1 MLLLLDH
8 SPSHI
13 SGKVATQPLVD
24 IQKAVLTYR
33 SHHLDGATDLPQAV
47 TRLLD
52 LAHQDTLRDWL
63 KSPSTIH
70 ISAVDT
76 DGLACSISASA
87 GYGSGVMVEGTG
99 LWLNNSMGEID
110 LHPQG
115 VEDLSPGER
124 LVSNMAP
131 TIARRSDGAML
142 AIGSPGASRI
152 TTAIAQ
158 VLLNLVKRGMDLDT
172 AIAHPRLHVEQ
183 IDGQLRL
190 AYEPGLEISQPLA
203 MSCYS
208 FPQTSMYF
216 GGVQAALW
224 EPDTGLT
231 AAADARRAGAIARAK
246 SL

>member
-13 SGKVATQPLVD
+13 SGKVATQPLID

-99 LWLNNSMGEID
+99 LWLNNSMGRNRFA
-110 LHPQG
+110 
-115 VEDLSPGER
+115 SPRCGR
-124 LVSNMAP
+124 P
-131 TIARRSDGAML
+131 IAR
-142 AIGSPGASRI
+142 
-152 TTAIAQ
+152 
-158 VLLNLVKRGMDLDT
+158 
-172 AIAHPRLHVEQ
+172 
-183 IDGQLRL
+183 
-190 AYEPGLEISQPLA
+190 
-203 MSCYS
+203 
-208 FPQTSMYF
+208 
-216 GGVQAALW
+216 
-224 EPDTGLT
+224 
-231 AAADARRAGAIARAK
+231 
-246 SL
+246 